1 MWQERLRMADETA
14 AVMNARRAAVLH
26 KPKDPV
32 LIVEDTKET
41 QVLLQGIC
49 KSMGVD
55 SVVAANGSLAL
66 QMLDS
71 QKYSLYI
78 VDLMMPVMD
87 GRTFIENLKGIEPEA
102 VVLVETALDAPGTI
116 IDIMK
121 MGVFDYIIKPIDP
134 EIFQQTLHKAA
145 EYKYLRD
152 IERQQSLNTGKKLQS
167 QIEWLNYKESR
178 RVSAKDYA
186 ETKSVYNL
194 KTSLSQGAGFG
205 TLVTIIDV
213 IKETKEQS
221 GDRYMVNKDLVDVL
235 LENNE
240 YCRLQLDGLQAVTQI
255 MESAIPLER
264 TTSAVLMEALP
275 GMMKTVLP
283 YMEKKGLSL
292 TFPEMKAHYNLAINF
307 EKMGLMVEELTINA
321 YKYAQRNSTINIF
334 AHVSEGYF
342 WLSFKNDVPQQ
353 PYGGIPREYEKLV
366 VEPFFRLL
374 PPDESAAKI
383 EKFGFGLGL
392 AVVDNVVRKHN
403 GVFLIHDAQDHTGKD
418 IRLCVLAEI
427 LLPVIIA

>member
-1 MWQERLRMADETA
+1 MSEKPEGMTKQTRPLF
-14 AVMNARRAAVLH
+14 LH
-26 KPKDPV
+26 KPKEPV
-32 LIVEDTKET
+32 LIVEDTRET

-49 KSMGVD
+49 KSMGIE
-55 SVVAANGSLAL
+55 SATAANGSLGL
-66 QMLDS
+66 QMLES
-71 QKYSLYI
+71 KQYSLFI

-87 GRTFIENLKGIEPEA
+87 GRTFIENLKQIEPEA
-102 VVLVETALDAPGTI
+102 VILVETALDTPATI
-116 IDIMK
+116 IEIMK

-134 EIFQQTLHKAA
+134 EIFQQTLMKAS
-145 EYKYLRD
+145 EYRYLRD
-152 IERQQSLNTGKKLQS
+152 LERQQSLNTGKKLQS

-213 IKETKEQS
+213 IKETKVHE
-221 GDRYMVNKDLVDVL
+221 GDNYVVTKDLVDVL

-255 MESAIPLER
+255 MESSFPLER
-264 TTSAVLMEALP
+264 TSSAALLEALP
-275 GMMKTVLP
+275 GMLKEVIP
-283 YMEKKGLSL
+283 YMSRKGLSV
-292 TFPEMKAHYNLAINF
+292 TFPELKAQYQLMVNF
-307 EKMGLMVEELTINA
+307 EKIRIMIEELLINA
-321 YKYAQRNSTINIF
+321 YKYAKRDTSINIF

-342 WLSFKNDVPQQ
+342 WLSIKNDVPEE
-353 PYGGIPREYEKLV
+353 PYGGIPAEYEKLV

-403 GVFLIHDAQDHTGKD
+403 GVFIIHDAHDHTGKD
-418 IRLCVLAEI
+418 VQVCVMAEV
-427 LLPVIIA
+427 LLPVVID